1 MDGGITARAPVLE
14 ALAAGVGVGRALVL
28 LSYAAAEVGQAPT
41 NLRRTLEEAFEM
53 AMIHQIRR
61 DTELARFRHPDVE
74 IQMLTPAAPL
84 RLRPLDFDPARM
96 AEAFARGRADALAC
110 LQRWQ
115 SPDDAQS

>member
-1 MDGGITARAPVLE
+1 MDALLATSAVPGAFPPVPIDGGLLVDGGITARAPVLE

-28 LSYAAAEVGQAPT
+28 LSYAAAEGGQAPT

-53 AMIHQIRR
+53 SMIHQTRR

-84 RLRPLDFDPARM
+84 GLRPLDFDP
-96 AEAFARGRADALAC
+96 
-110 LQRWQ
+110 
-115 SPDDAQS
+115 P